1 MAGDDDFQLWLGRI
15 ANDRPLRH
23 QLRIAGNRAGRKLGS
38 SSGGRR
44 FTGARIGRGSGVG
57 CVLSTRDRL
66 PGLRARRVIVKARIV
81 KLGGKGPGAARA
93 HLRYLQ
99 RDGVTREG
107 ERGALYGADRD
118 IADGRAF
125 HERQAGDRHQFRFIV
140 SPEDGAAYD
149 DLKPLTRRLMTQ
161 IEHDLGTKL
170 DWVAVD
176 HFNTGHPHTHI
187 IVRGKDERGKDL
199 IIARDYL
206 SHGLRERAAELV
218 NLDLGPRTDAEID
231 AARRNEIDQ
240 HSFTGID
247 RRLLRSIDEDGL
259 VRAVHSDPVEQSLRA
274 GRLQALAQLGLAN
287 EERPG
292 RWTLDANLEATLR
305 RMGEEGDII
314 RTMQRA
320 MSDGHLARSPADY
333 AIHDPR
339 DGKAPALIG
348 RVVERGL
355 ADEHADRHYL
365 IVDATDGR
373 LHYVGIGS
381 DAEAVPD
388 NSIIRITGRPVAARE
403 VDRTVAA
410 IAAANDGRY
419 DVDAHLRHDPTAT
432 ATFAERHVR
441 RLEAI
446 RRATG
451 GVTREPDGTWVIAP
465 DHLDRVE
472 AHERAIADR
481 SPVIIDTLSSKPLEQ
496 LVGHDGATWLDRE
509 LTSDQPTALQRG
521 FGAEVRKALDAR
533 VRWLAAQQL
542 IAIEGGVARFDTGLT
557 GALEQRELRRTA
569 AQLSGELGLR
579 FAEPAPGERIEGKAT
594 RMLEVGDRRY
604 ALIERSREF
613 SLVPWRPVLER
624 AIGKQVSGIA
634 RDGPINWEIGRS
646 RGLSIGG

>member
-15 ANDRPLRH
+15 SNDRPLRH
-23 QLRIAGNRAGRKLGS
+23 QLRIAGNRAGRKLG
-38 SSGGRR
+38 GGGERR
-44 FTGARIGRGSGVG
+44 FTGVRIGRGAGVG
-57 CVLSTRDRL
+57 RVLSTRDRS
-66 PGLRARRVIVKARIV
+66 PGFRARRVIVKARIV
-81 KLGGKGPGAARA
+81 KLGGKGMGAARA

-107 ERGALYGADRD
+107 ERGALYGTDHD

-149 DLKPLTRRLMTQ
+149 DLKSLTRRLMMQ

-199 IIARDYL
+199 VIARDYL

-231 AARRNEIDQ
+231 AACRNEIDQ
-240 HSFTGID
+240 HRFTGID

-259 VRAVHSDPVEQSLRA
+259 VRAVHRDPAEQSLRA
-274 GRLQALAQLGLAN
+274 GRLRALAQLGLAS

-292 RWTLDANLEATLR
+292 SWTLDSNLEPILC
-305 RMGEEGDII
+305 RMGEQGDII

-339 DGKAPALIG
+339 EGDAPPLVG
-348 RVVERGL
+348 RVVERGI

-381 DAEAVPD
+381 DAEAIPD
-388 NSIIRITGRPVAARE
+388 NGIVRITGRPVAARG

-410 IAAANDGRY
+410 VAAANDGRY

-432 ATFAERHVR
+432 AAFAERHLR

-465 DHLDRVE
+465 DHL
-472 AHERAIADR
+472 ERAEAYERSVADR

-496 LVGHDGATWLDRE
+496 LIGHDGATWLDRE
-509 LTSDQPTALQRG
+509 LTSDQPTELQRG

-542 IAIEGGVARFDTGLT
+542 ITIEGGAARFDTGLT
-557 GALEQRELRRTA
+557 DALEQRELRRTA
-569 AQLSGELGLR
+569 AQLSGELGLK
-579 FAEPAPGERIEGKAT
+579 FAESKSGDRIEGKVT
-594 RMLEVGDRRY
+594 RALEIGEKRY
-604 ALIERSREF
+604 ALIEKTREF
-613 SLVPWRPVLER
+613 TLVPWRPVLER

-634 RDGPINWEIGRS
+634 RGDSTDWQIGRS
-646 RGLSIGG
+646 RGLSIGSI